1 LICEVR
7 AVPIGSFER
16 GDDMQRRDSL
26 LMRKALNEI
35 DAGIVFASIFGSYRR
50 GDQDAHSDID
60 VLVVHEEEDEKDRI
74 TQGLRRLE
82 RELRRPI
89 HINLFSLREFDRR
102 VRFHDYLMASILEDS
117 SFVLGRKDIFL
128 KAKRNLLEGHPDNDS
143 VRFNMQMGFK
153 ILNDAYSFL
162 DRISS
167 SEQNRR
173 ENLLD
178 YAIRGLNN
186 YRLALGY
193 IIAGA
198 LIYDL
203 GRSPSYNRIVQTNLG
218 PALKEIALIES
229 EIKRASEIDSA
240 KLFKIAEEIKD
251 RSLRFLSLN
260 RISLTGL
267 ASLLESSFAKPSIRS
282 RRI

>member
-1 LICEVR
+1 
-7 AVPIGSFER
+7 
-16 GDDMQRRDSL
+16 
-26 LMRKALNEI
+26 MRKALNEI